1 MPVNLININKRN
13 DNMKNKKTTI
23 VISAVIFAAILIT
36 LAPQKV
42 QAHCQLPC
50 GIYSDNVRIVMMQ
63 EDVETLEKSVHM
75 MADLAGK
82 RDVQSRNQFTRWV
95 MNKDKHAQKI
105 IETISNYFLT
115 QRVKPSQDDYVE
127 RLKAHHAVIVSAMK
141 VKQNSDEK
149 YVKTLKESVI
159 ALLKYYPK
167 AK

>member
-1 MPVNLININKRN
+1 
-13 DNMKNKKTTI
+13 MKNKKTTI
-23 VISAVIFAAILIT
+23 VISAVIFSAILST
-36 LAPQKV
+36 LAPQKAG
-42 QAHCQLPC
+42 AHCQLPC

-75 MADLAGK
+75 MADLIGK

-95 MNKDKHAQKI
+95 MNKEKHAQNI

-127 RLKAHHAVIVSAMK
+127 RLKAHHAVIVNAMK
-141 VKQNSDEK
+141 VKQNSDKKHVE
-149 YVKTLKESVI
+149 TLKESVA

-167 AK
+167 ER